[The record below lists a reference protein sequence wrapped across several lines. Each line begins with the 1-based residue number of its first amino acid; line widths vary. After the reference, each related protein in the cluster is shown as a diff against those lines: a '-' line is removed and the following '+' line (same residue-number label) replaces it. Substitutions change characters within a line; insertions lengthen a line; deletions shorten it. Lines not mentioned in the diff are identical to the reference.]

1 MKYTI
6 KDCFW
11 ITVKGFKRPQELEKI
26 EKRLMSK
33 LRKLVYD
40 WELDKHT
47 YREVYEVINYWE
59 DLKEINS
66 VLNYELG
73 IKILETNQ

>member
-33 LRKLVYD
+33 LRKLV
-40 WELDKHT
+40 
-47 YREVYEVINYWE
+47 NYWE
-59 DLKEINS
+59 DLKEINE

-73 IKILETNQ
+73 IKILDTNQ